1 MILMLR
7 FGKKVNLRPLMV
19 SVAIAFLPGYLFG
32 ILFSISIGL
41 LTGFCFFSAIFLY
54 YYVNLPSQFCYW
66 QFDGKN
72 IEYDD
77 INDSFRRLIT
87 MFFPHFYKMSM
98 IKKEQVR
105 SIKLLG
111 NIEDKENLPFMVPVS
126 NAYSL
131 FSTRL
136 SMIKN
141 PTGIEVTT
149 MDNNKIYLDVSRDYT
164 YDNKK
169 TIKKINKFLANFS

>member
-7 FGKKVNLRPLMV
+7 FGKKVSLRPLIV
-19 SVAIAFLPGYLFG
+19 SIAIAFLPGYLFG
-32 ILFSISIGL
+32 ILFDVPIGL
-41 LTGFCFFSAIFLY
+41 LAGFCFFSVVFLY

-77 INDSFRRLIT
+77 INNSFRRLII
-87 MFFPHFYKMSM
+87 MFFPHFYKMSV
-98 IKKEQVR
+98 IRNEQVR

-131 FSTRL
+131 FSARL

-141 PTGIEVTT
+141 PVGIEVTT
-149 MDNNKIYLDVSRDYT
+149 TDNNKIYLDVSRDYT
-164 YDNKK
+164 YNSKK
-169 TIKKINKFLANFS
+169 TTEKINKFLVKFS